1 MEGVYLVSLR
11 PGSLVLVRDQ
21 CLTRSVPQ
29 DVGRRRYAKILA
41 ILGIGYGWLH
51 FSLQGK
57 GWEYHLYPLALFVC
71 ALVPF
76 AMARSTAG
84 SGLGVTLRRRAA
96 AVIFVAAVV
105 TLGAKGVDA
114 LDAGWIAEKAARVA
128 ALSNDLRPLVR
139 AGDTV
144 QVLDVTEGGLHALL
158 RLGVRQPSR
167 FLYDFHF
174 FHDQTDPRIGALKA
188 TLMTELQAGR
198 PAAIVAM
205 RDTWNRQGYDRLEQ
219 IPGLTTLLDRDYTL
233 AVEGD
238 GYRIY
243 AKRVHP

>member
-1 MEGVYLVSLR
+1 M
-11 PGSLVLVRDQ
+11 
-21 CLTRSVPQ
+21 
-29 DVGRRRYAKILA
+29 
-41 ILGIGYGWLH
+41 
-51 FSLQGK
+51 
-57 GWEYHLYPLALFVC
+57 
-71 ALVPF
+71 
-76 AMARSTAG
+76 
-84 SGLGVTLRRRAA
+84 
-96 AVIFVAAVV
+96 
-105 TLGAKGVDA
+105 
-114 LDAGWIAEKAARVA
+114 
-128 ALSNDLRPLVR
+128 R

-174 FHDQTDPRIGALKA
+174 FHDQTDPRIVA
-188 TLMTELQAGR
+188 LQARLMPLREGR